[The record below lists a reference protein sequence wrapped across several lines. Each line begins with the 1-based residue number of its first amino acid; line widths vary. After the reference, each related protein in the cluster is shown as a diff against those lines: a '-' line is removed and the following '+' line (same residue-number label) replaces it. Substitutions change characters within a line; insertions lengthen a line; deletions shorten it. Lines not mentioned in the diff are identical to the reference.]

1 MVSFSGLTQGL
12 AAVSQRAVDARNQ
25 AVESA
30 RQKVLD
36 VAQNLPGRAAQF
48 ADWQANAAQNFVN
61 GVESATNADN
71 VQALRNRVSQNL
83 GAVGNTAR
91 RTVSNIRTGATAQL
105 AKLAPAVDNTLSGIK
120 TTLQTLFG
128 SIRDSKTLQSVLAK
142 WNELDAAIRAQLG
155 NEIQAADVPYPPSF
169 PPYRNKAG
177 RKRTRRIKRKNRKH

>member
-1 MVSFSGLTQGL
+1 MAYQYIEAPKIEEIKNDFSAFL
-12 AAVSQRAVDARNQ
+12 AGGISNC
-25 AVESA
+25 E
-30 RQKVLD
+30 
-36 VAQNLPGRAAQF
+36 
-48 ADWQANAAQNFVN
+48 DWQANAAQNFVN
-61 GVESATNADN
+61 RVESATNADN

-155 NEIQAADVPYPPSF
+155 NEIQAASVPYPPA
-169 PPYRNKAG
+169 AG

>member
-1 MVSFSGLTQGL
+1 MFSSLTQKL
-12 AAVSQRAVDARNQ
+12 ADAKQRAVDARNQ

-61 GVESATNADN
+61 RVESATNADN

-91 RTVSNIRTGATAQL
+91 RAVSNISTGATAQF
-105 AKLAPAVDNTLSGIK
+105 ARIPKVVDTALSGIMN
-120 TTLQTLFG
+120 TLQTMFG
-128 SIRDSKTLQSVLAK
+128 SISDSPTLQSVLAK
-142 WNELDAAIRAQLG
+142 WNEMDASIRAQLG
-155 NEIQAADVPYPPSF
+155 NSIQAADVPYPPSF